1 MGFEFRSDQ
10 EPKQLVDNKTTL
22 SVNEPVIE
30 DLTQPVLTE
39 EQSVNYALQF
49 IEENDLMV
57 KFYIWVDIQE
67 QLKQVNLE
75 SQG

>member
-1 MGFEFRSDQ
+1 MAFVFKSDQ